1 MQEVFIKK
9 YWAEE
14 NILFYVHFQ
23 DGRAVRQIDVTPD
36 KKIFLSKDHPHEGDA
51 SLYDHSIDDLQ
62 LGQKDF
68 ITAEVFEKVWA
79 KK

>member
-14 NILFYVHFQ
+14 NILFYVHFR
-23 DGRAVRQIDVTPD
+23 DGRAVRQIEVTPE
-36 KKIFLSKDHPHEGDA
+36 KKVFLSEENPVQGEY
-51 SLYDHSIDDLQ
+51 SLYDQSLDDLQ
-62 LGQKDF
+62 LDQKDF
-68 ITAEVFEKVWA
+68 ITAAVFESVWV